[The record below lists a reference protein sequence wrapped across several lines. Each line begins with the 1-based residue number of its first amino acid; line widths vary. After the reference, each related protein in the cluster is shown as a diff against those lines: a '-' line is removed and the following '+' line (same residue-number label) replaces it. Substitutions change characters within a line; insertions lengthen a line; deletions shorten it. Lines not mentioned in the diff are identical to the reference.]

1 MTDDGRRKESLYD
14 PLLPWARVGDRRMH
28 ISAFHRAMSPI
39 EALMVCFPLDE
50 PEESVL
56 EQLLLREALADAL
69 DSLEEDDRWI
79 FDMLIVVRLSL
90 RFVGRVIG
98 IPKTT
103 LARRRDRIIANL
115 QEQLFDNP
123 VVKERVDKHIG
134 PTMETDT

>member
-1 MTDDGRRKESLYD
+1 
-14 PLLPWARVGDRRMH
+14 
-28 ISAFHRAMSPI
+28 MSPI

-123 VVKERVDKHIG
+123 VVKERVDKHSG
-134 PTMETDT
+134 PTVETDT